1 MKKIKRV
8 LAVFFVLLVMARLSM
23 VVTYPNEYKV
33 IKTLGKISRV
43 TTEPG
48 LTFHIP
54 VVQSVTKILKSSR
67 LYDIAPTEIYT
78 SDKKKMEVDAYIVW
92 RVTDPIKFTQQLN
105 ASRTSAEGIALIPA
119 TPAMKACP
127 EGLRIHINAGEGHEN
142 DCFVEPA
149 ELALADTAPA
159 GTIEAPAPQ
168 AAPAQAAPAA
178 QAASQHA
185 GQPAGQALAGISHEE
200 LAKLIESSVERRVA
214 PLRAM
219 LAAEAERGPGMTE
232 ILGGIGWI
240 LGIFGTA
247 ALCLSRR
254 GR

>member
-1 MKKIKRV
+1 MHTICRRAPLLLLA
-8 LAVFFVLLVMARLSM
+8 LAVLLLSFQDAMAHRINIFA
-23 VVTYPNEYKV
+23 VVEADQ
-33 IKTLGKISRV
+33 LRV
-43 TTEPG
+43 VCR
-48 LTFHIP
+48 F
-54 VVQSVTKILKSSR
+54 SKSSPAR
-67 LYDIAPTEIYT
+67 DCP
-78 SDKKKMEVDAYIVW
+78 
-92 RVTDPIKFTQQLN
+92 VTVFNKRSN
-105 ASRTSAEGIALIPA
+105 AKLAEARTSGEGIALIPVTA
-119 TPAMKACP
+119 AMKSAP

-178 QAASQHA
+178 QAAGQHA

>member
-1 MKKIKRV
+1 MHTICRRAPLLLLA
-8 LAVFFVLLVMARLSM
+8 LAVLLLSFQHAMAHRINIFA
-23 VVTYPNEYKV
+23 VVEADQ
-33 IKTLGKISRV
+33 LRV
-43 TTEPG
+43 VCR
-48 LTFHIP
+48 F
-54 VVQSVTKILKSSR
+54 SKSSPAR
-67 LYDIAPTEIYT
+67 DCP
-78 SDKKKMEVDAYIVW
+78 
-92 RVTDPIKFTQQLN
+92 VTVFNKRSN
-105 ASRTSAEGIALIPA
+105 AKLAEARTSGEGIALIPVTA
-119 TPAMKACP
+119 AMKSAP

-178 QAASQHA
+178 QAAGQHA

>member
-1 MKKIKRV
+1 MSLCRFPALCLLA
-8 LAVFFVLLVMARLSM
+8 LAVLLLSFQDAMAHRINIFA
-23 VVTYPNEYKV
+23 VVEADQ
-33 IKTLGKISRV
+33 LRV
-43 TTEPG
+43 VCR
-48 LTFHIP
+48 F
-54 VVQSVTKILKSSR
+54 SKSSPAR
-67 LYDIAPTEIYT
+67 DCP
-78 SDKKKMEVDAYIVW
+78 
-92 RVTDPIKFTQQLN
+92 VTVFNKRSN
-105 ASRTSAEGIALIPA
+105 AKLAEARTSGEGIALIPVTA
-119 TPAMKACP
+119 AMKSAP

-178 QAASQHA
+178 QAAGQHA
-185 GQPAGQALAGISHEE
+185 GQPTGQALAGISHEE

>member
-1 MKKIKRV
+1 MHTICRRAPLLLLA
-8 LAVFFVLLVMARLSM
+8 LAVLLLSFQDAMAHRINIFA
-23 VVTYPNEYKV
+23 VVEADQ
-33 IKTLGKISRV
+33 LRV
-43 TTEPG
+43 VCR
-48 LTFHIP
+48 F
-54 VVQSVTKILKSSR
+54 SKSSPAR
-67 LYDIAPTEIYT
+67 DCP
-78 SDKKKMEVDAYIVW
+78 
-92 RVTDPIKFTQQLN
+92 VTVFNKRSN
-105 ASRTSAEGIALIPA
+105 AKLAEARTSGEGIALIPVTA
-119 TPAMKACP
+119 AMKSAP

-168 AAPAQAAPAA
+168 ATPAQAAPAA
-178 QAASQHA
+178 QAAGQHA

>member
-1 MKKIKRV
+1 MHTICRRAPLLL
-8 LAVFFVLLVMARLSM
+8 LALVVLLLSFQDAMAHRINIFA
-23 VVTYPNEYKV
+23 VVEADQ
-33 IKTLGKISRV
+33 LRV
-43 TTEPG
+43 VCR
-48 LTFHIP
+48 F
-54 VVQSVTKILKSSR
+54 SKSSPAR
-67 LYDIAPTEIYT
+67 DCP
-78 SDKKKMEVDAYIVW
+78 
-92 RVTDPIKFTQQLN
+92 VTVFNKRSN
-105 ASRTSAEGIALIPA
+105 AKLAEARTSGEGIALIPVTA
-119 TPAMKACP
+119 AMKSAP

-178 QAASQHA
+178 QAAGQHA

>member
-1 MKKIKRV
+1 MHTICRRAPLLLLA
-8 LAVFFVLLVMARLSM
+8 LAVLLLSFQDAMAHRINIFA
-23 VVTYPNEYKV
+23 VVEADQ
-33 IKTLGKISRV
+33 LRV
-43 TTEPG
+43 VCR
-48 LTFHIP
+48 F
-54 VVQSVTKILKSSR
+54 SKSSPAR
-67 LYDIAPTEIYT
+67 DCP
-78 SDKKKMEVDAYIVW
+78 
-92 RVTDPIKFTQQLN
+92 VTVFNKRSN
-105 ASRTSAEGIALIPA
+105 AKLAEARTSGEGIALIPVTA
-119 TPAMKACP
+119 AMKSAP

>member
-1 MKKIKRV
+1 MHTICRGTPLLLLA
-8 LAVFFVLLVMARLSM
+8 LAVLLLSFQDALAHRINIFA
-23 VVTYPNEYKV
+23 VVEADQ
-33 IKTLGKISRV
+33 IRV
-43 TTEPG
+43 VCR
-48 LTFHIP
+48 F
-54 VVQSVTKILKSSR
+54 SKSSPAR
-67 LYDIAPTEIYT
+67 DCPVTVF
-78 SDKKKMEVDAYIVW
+78 DK
-92 RVTDPIKFTQQLN
+92 RSN
-105 ASRTSAEGIALIPA
+105 AKLAEARTSGEGVALIPV
-119 TPAMKACP
+119 TPAMKSAP

-149 ELALADTAPA
+149 ELALADSAPA
-159 GTIEAPAPQ
+159 GTMAAPAPQ
-168 AAPAQAAPAA
+168 AAPQTAPAQAAPAP
-178 QAASQHA
+178 QAAGQNA
-185 GQPAGQALAGISHEE
+185 GQPAGQALAGISREE

-254 GR
+254 GH

>member
-1 MKKIKRV
+1 MHTICRCAPLLLLA
-8 LAVFFVLLVMARLSM
+8 LAVLLLSFQDAMAHRINIFA
-23 VVTYPNEYKV
+23 VVEADQ
-33 IKTLGKISRV
+33 LRV
-43 TTEPG
+43 VCR
-48 LTFHIP
+48 F
-54 VVQSVTKILKSSR
+54 SKSSPAR
-67 LYDIAPTEIYT
+67 DCP
-78 SDKKKMEVDAYIVW
+78 
-92 RVTDPIKFTQQLN
+92 VTVFNKRSN
-105 ASRTSAEGIALIPA
+105 AKLAEARTSGEGIALIPVTA
-119 TPAMKACP
+119 AMKSAP

-178 QAASQHA
+178 QAAGQHA

>member
-1 MKKIKRV
+1 MK
-8 LAVFFVLLVMARLSM
+8 
-23 VVTYPNEYKV
+23 
-33 IKTLGKISRV
+33 
-43 TTEPG
+43 
-48 LTFHIP
+48 
-54 VVQSVTKILKSSR
+54 
-67 LYDIAPTEIYT
+67 
-78 SDKKKMEVDAYIVW
+78 
-92 RVTDPIKFTQQLN
+92 
-105 ASRTSAEGIALIPA
+105 SA
-119 TPAMKACP
+119 P

-168 AAPAQAAPAA
+168 AAPAQAVPAVRLYA
-178 QAASQHA
+178 EYIP